1 MRLVDAVEYAVEYL
15 ERAKSEFYDLKLSSE
30 IDENWRLAEALDECV
45 DEVQSVID
53 KVVDEKM
60 FMELR

>member
-1 MRLVDAVEYAVEYL
+1 MRLVDAVEYL

-53 KVVDEKM
+53 KVVDEEM